1 MGAVSVVA
9 GVVYFLLVVYLITM
23 WVRFGLDLAM
33 AIGRRWRPRGP
44 LLAIPASVYT
54 ITDPPIKLVR
64 RLIPPLRLGN
74 AAIDF
79 AWTIVM
85 LAVIILMTIVSAFA

>member
-1 MGAVSVVA
+1 MGV
-9 GVVYFLLVVYLITM
+9 GV
-23 WVRFGLDLAM
+23 GLDRAR

-44 LLAIPASVYT
+44 ELVIAEFVYT

>member
-44 LLAIPASVYT
+44 LLVIAEFVYT

>member
-1 MGAVSVVA
+1 MGVVSVA
-9 GVVYFLLVVYLITM
+9 ASAVYFLLVVYLISM
-23 WVRFGLDLAM
+23 WVRFGLDLAV
-33 AIGRRWRPRGP
+33 AIGRNWRPRGF
-44 LLAIPASVYT
+44 LLVVAEIVYT